1 MSNSLFQ
8 RTLWNTVREVNNQ
21 KPPPPVQLTYELL
34 LKQVTGMI
42 HNTSDSFES
51 YPVLYLPDGYDME
64 SDPIILQSGQHRVEA
79 LIQLFSQTRSYSG
92 YNDKLFTPATVSVR
106 ELYASNNC

>member
-1 MSNSLFQ
+1 MSKSLFQ
-8 RTLWNTVREVNNQ
+8 RTIRNTVREVNNQ
-21 KPPPPVQLTYELL
+21 KPPPPVQLTYEIL

-51 YPVLYLPDGYDME
+51 YPVLYLPDDYDME

-79 LIQLFSQTRSYSG
+79 LTTKNIE
-92 YNDKLFTPATVSVR
+92 VR
-106 ELYASNNC
+106 FNLNIYAIMVWNPN